1 MDDLTANFDELLSE
15 EPEEKE
21 VLFDFKDELQQ
32 KKYKIE
38 ILRYYN
44 GSPVIYEEK
53 NYIVLISNRNLTI
66 VNTHQ
71 DADKTNHCHVKI
83 KTNKQGVVN
92 LNLVK
97 YLINVCI
104 NKKYPQQEWMTSYLL
119 RLTIDENYKS
129 FLIRKRNQNK
139 QKQSYKNKTKRK

>member
-53 NYIVLISNRNLTI
+53 NYIVKLRFEI
-66 VNTHQ
+66 NT
-71 DADKTNHCHVKI
+71 
-83 KTNKQGVVN
+83 
-92 LNLVK
+92 
-97 YLINVCI
+97 
-104 NKKYPQQEWMTSYLL
+104 M
-119 RLTIDENYKS
+119 
-129 FLIRKRNQNK
+129 
-139 QKQSYKNKTKRK
+139 